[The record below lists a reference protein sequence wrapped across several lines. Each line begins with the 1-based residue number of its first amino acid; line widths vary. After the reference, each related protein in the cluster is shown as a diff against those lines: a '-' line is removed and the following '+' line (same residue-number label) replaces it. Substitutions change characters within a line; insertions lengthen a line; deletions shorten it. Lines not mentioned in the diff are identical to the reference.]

1 MSAAAGSLSDP
12 PAGAPERRPW
22 DAKIAAPFGVIG
34 IAVGDGCVTGIG
46 YLPPGAALLAPD
58 DLLAREAGQQ
68 IEAYLRDPR
77 FRFNLPLLARGS
89 DHRRRVWRAL
99 AAIPVGQTRSYGG
112 LAAAIGSS
120 ARAVGQACGA
130 NPLPLLVPC
139 HRVVARDGGLGG
151 FMGRRDGF
159 ALSVKRW
166 LLEHERG

>member
-1 MSAAAGSLSDP
+1 LPLRAAG
-12 PAGAPERRPW
+12 
-22 DAKIAAPFGVIG
+22 
-34 IAVGDGCVTGIG
+34 T
-46 YLPPGAALLAPD
+46 
-58 DLLAREAGQQ
+58 
-68 IEAYLRDPR
+68 
-77 FRFNLPLLARGS
+77 
-89 DHRRRVWRAL
+89 DHQRRVWSAL
-99 AAIPVGQTRSYGG
+99 AAIPVGQTLSYGE
-112 LAAAIGSS
+112 LAGTIGSS